1 MARVCLVGD
10 EDIHLQYEL
19 LSRETARNAL
29 AAYDLREPFE
39 NSVAVETVSLGAAV
53 SLLNDL
59 NWYLIR
65 FVEDVLIYEP
75 SVSEDE
81 WLSRGVAAAIR
92 DDQLA
97 PEESGRFLKIYGLEY
112 PETATEAAEVTE
124 ESTESDSSRK
134 HDGSGDDNEET
145 TVVDSAEQDAPGYDE
160 LLEPPRLVEP
170 MLVTRTGESVPAYDL
185 RPVDETLTVR
195 VTSDEFGA

>member
-19 LSRETARNAL
+19 LSRETARDAL

-65 FVEDVLIYEP
+65 FVEDVLVYEP
-75 SVSEDE
+75 SVAEDE
-81 WLSRGVAAAIR
+81 WLSRDLARAIR
-92 DDQLA
+92 DDQIT
-97 PEESGRFLKIYGLEY
+97 PEETGRFLKIYGLDY
-112 PETATEAAEVTE
+112 PDAASGESSQSDGEVDTSEQTTDEAAGNTTE
-124 ESTESDSSRK
+124 EDDSTS
-134 HDGSGDDNEET
+134 ET
-145 TVVDSAEQDAPGYDE
+145 EDTTA
-160 LLEPPRLVEP
+160 PPRLVEP
-170 MLVTRTGESVPAYDL
+170 MLVTRTGESVPEYDL

-195 VTSDEFGA
+195 VTSEEFGA

>member
-19 LSRETARNAL
+19 LSRETARDAL

-65 FVEDVLIYEP
+65 FVDDAIIYEP

-92 DDQLA
+92 DDQIQ
-97 PEESGRFLKIYGLEY
+97 PEESGRFLKIYGLQY
-112 PETATEAAEVTE
+112 PESAPQQASDEGGEAEDEAAPAAVSDE
-124 ESTESDSSRK
+124 ESAPAAA
-134 HDGSGDDNEET
+134 DDEE
-145 TVVDSAEQDAPGYDE
+145 AEPGYQE
-160 LLEPPRLVEP
+160 ASEPPKLVEP
-170 MLVTRTGESVPAYDL
+170 MLVTRTGESVPEYDL
-185 RPVDETLTVR
+185 QPVTETLTVR
-195 VTSDEFGA
+195 VTADEFGA

>member
-19 LSRETARNAL
+19 LSRETARDAL

-65 FVEDVLIYEP
+65 FVEDAIVYEP

-81 WLSRGVAAAIR
+81 WLSRGLAAAIR
-92 DDQLA
+92 DDQIE
-97 PEESGRFLKIYGLEY
+97 PEESDRFLKIYGLEY
-112 PETATEAAEVTE
+112 PESATQQDSPDADTAGDDVTE
-124 ESTESDSSRK
+124 PDSNENRK
-134 HDGSGDDNEET
+134 ISPTDTDEKT
-145 TVVDSAEQDAPGYDE
+145 APGYDE
-160 LLEPPRLVEP
+160 TTEPPRLVEP
-170 MLVTRTGESVPAYDL
+170 MLVTRTGESVPEYDL
-185 RPVDETLTVR
+185 QPVAETLTVR
-195 VTSDEFGA
+195 VTAEEFGA